1 MTFSIRFTGFLLA
14 WLLIFLTH
22 PAIANSASALTLTDD
37 AGRRV
42 QLPQPAQ
49 RLVSLAPHITE
60 NLFAIGAGNLLVGV
74 VNYSDYPEAALSL
87 PLVGGYNQLDIEGI
101 VALQPDLVIAWHS
114 GNPLAQVEQLQ
125 RLGIPVYFSEP
136 LSFAGLA
143 HGLRQL
149 GHLTGQETTAEQAA
163 LSLEAQVKQLQQTY
177 AHQRPVRVFYQVW
190 EQPLMTINHQH
201 IIHEAITLC
210 GGVNVFADI
219 KQLIPRISRE
229 AVLEQD
235 PEVILGGGMGEEN
248 PVWINNWRRFESMQA
263 VRDNKLYFIP
273 PSLLQRA
280 TPRMLQGTE
289 MVCQKLQQARLIYG
303 D

>member
-1 MTFSIRFTGFLLA
+1 MTFSIRITGLSLA
-14 WLLIFLTH
+14 LLLIFPAH
-22 PAIANSASALTLTDD
+22 PVTANSASALTLTDD
-37 AGRRV
+37 AGYTL
-42 QLPQPAQ
+42 QLTQPAQ
-49 RLVSLAPHITE
+49 RIVSLAPHITE
-60 NLFAIGAGNLLVGV
+60 NLFAIGAGDLLVGV

-149 GHLTGQETTAEQAA
+149 GRLTEREATAEQAA
-163 LSLEAQVKQLQQTY
+163 SSLETQLKTLQQTY
-177 AHQRPVRVFYQVW
+177 ANQRPVRVFYQVW

-201 IIHEAITLC
+201 IIHEAISLC
-210 GGVNVFADI
+210 GGVNVFADLNP
-219 KQLIPRISRE
+219 LIPRISRE

-248 PVWINNWRRFESMQA
+248 PAWINNWRRFESLQA
-263 VRDNKLYFIP
+263 VQENKLYFIP

-289 MVCQKLQQARLIYG
+289 QVCQKLQQAREQQ
-303 D
+303 